1 MVTFIAAAVGAI
13 GAILL
18 SNKAENDE
26 GNLGGCLLVYM
37 KKCHT
42 AKTFILVRVR
52 PGLLLLYCIRLHDT
66 GLNYSK
72 QYKNCDAVQ
81 LPEQTHIGM
90 TCTCTRYIT

>member
-13 GAILL
+13 GTILL
-18 SNKAENDE
+18 TDKAKYDQ

-42 AKTFILVRVR
+42 ATTFILVRVR
-52 PGLLLLYCIRLHDT
+52 PCLLLLYCIRLHDT

-72 QYKNCDAVQ
+72 QYKNWHAV
-81 LPEQTHIGM
+81 
-90 TCTCTRYIT
+90 

>member
-18 SNKAENDE
+18 TDKAKYDQ

-42 AKTFILVRVR
+42 ATTFILVRY
-52 PGLLLLYCIRLHDT
+52 L
-66 GLNYSK
+66 
-72 QYKNCDAVQ
+72 
-81 LPEQTHIGM
+81 
-90 TCTCTRYIT
+90 RYWYDIA